1 MRAPTSL
8 STRDYVGVTKR
19 AVRQA
24 LRHQI
29 TSIAAAL
36 AYYAFL
42 AIPSVLLIAVG
53 VFALLASPGTV
64 TELVDRL
71 RTIMPAEATDL
82 ISQSLARITEEH
94 GTGLALVGV
103 GGLLAVWAVG
113 GAMQNVMWA
122 LNTVYGRDE
131 DRGFVRRRLAAWA
144 MAFFAFVGVALA
156 LGLLVL
162 GSQLSA
168 WIGASLHEKGLVSVI
183 WWVGQ
188 WPVLVLGLLVAFAG
202 IQYLGPNVEHRRWRF
217 LTLGSVLAVAL
228 WLLASGAFSFYV
240 SRFGSYNKTWG
251 ALAAVVVLLTW
262 LWLSA
267 VALLL
272 GAEIDAEV
280 ERSRE
285 PSDESAPGTELR
297 PD

>member
-1 MRAPTSL
+1 MR
-8 STRDYVGVTKR
+8 
-19 AVRQA
+19 
-24 LRHQI
+24 LRRRHEACGAAGSHQI

-82 ISQSLARITEEH
+82 ISQRLARITEEH

-144 MAFFAFVGVALA
+144 MAFFAFVGVAL
-156 LGLLVL
+156 GLLVL

-168 WIGASLHEKGLVSVI
+168 WIGASLHEKGLVSAPS
-183 WWVGQ
+183 WC
-188 WPVLVLGLLVAFAG
+188 
-202 IQYLGPNVEHRRWRF
+202 
-217 LTLGSVLAVAL
+217 
-228 WLLASGAFSFYV
+228 SGCS
-240 SRFGSYNKTWG
+240 
-251 ALAAVVVLLTW
+251 
-262 LWLSA
+262 
-267 VALLL
+267 
-272 GAEIDAEV
+272 
-280 ERSRE
+280 
-285 PSDESAPGTELR
+285 
-297 PD
+297 